1 MRRLLRGWT
10 FGHIVLLIGALI
22 MLFPMVWMFFA
33 VFKTEQEMFDY
44 PPQLLPKKWTL
55 EVLQYMWSQRNFS
68 RMFVN
73 STIVATTVT
82 LLTVITSAYI
92 GFVFAKFRFR
102 YREALFYFVVAT
114 MMIPL
119 PVLLIPHFQIVSWL
133 GWVNTY
139 QGLVGPFALSAF
151 GIFLMRGFMID
162 FPDELIEAARIDGAS
177 AMRTFL
183 VIVLPTMA
191 PACAALG
198 IITFLHQW
206 ESLLWPIVVAS
217 QANMQTLSV
226 GLASLT
232 SQTAENSSLMNP
244 FAGAFIAAAPLVIM
258 FLFFQRHIIQGIA
271 ITGLK

>member
-1 MRRLLRGWT
+1 MLL
-10 FGHIVLLIGALI
+10 LLGGLV
-22 MLFPMVWMFFA
+22 MLFPMVWMLLSA
-33 VFKTEQEMFDY
+33 FKTEQEMFDY
-44 PPQLLPKKWTL
+44 PPQLLPKRFTL
-55 EVLQYMWSQRNFS
+55 EVLQYMWGQRNFS

-73 STIVATTVT
+73 STIVAAVVTT
-82 LLTVITSAYI
+82 LTVATSAYI

-102 YREALFYFVVAT
+102 FREGLFYFVIAT

-139 QGLVGPFALSAF
+139 QGLIAPFALSAF

-177 AMRTFL
+177 ALRTF
-183 VIVLPTMA
+183 VMIVLPTMA

-206 ESLLWPIVVAS
+206 ESLLWPIVVANQS
-217 QANMQTLSV
+217 DMQTLSV

-258 FLFFQRHIIQGIA
+258 FLLFQRHIIQGIA

>member
-1 MRRLLRGWT
+1 MRRMLRGWT
-10 FGHIVLLIGALI
+10 LGHVLLLIGSLL
-22 MLFPMVWMFFA
+22 MLFPVIWMLLSA
-33 VFKTEQEMFDY
+33 FKTEQEMFDY
-44 PPQLLPKKWTL
+44 PPQLLPKRFTL
-55 EVLQYMWSQRNFS
+55 EVLQYMWTQRNFS
-68 RMFVN
+68 RMFLN
-73 STIVATTVT
+73 SAIVAVSVT
-82 LLTVITSAYI
+82 ALTVITSAYI

-102 YREALFYFVVAT
+102 YREALFYFVIAT

-133 GWVNTY
+133 GWVNSY
-139 QGLVGPFALSAF
+139 QGLIAPFALSAF

-177 AMRTFL
+177 ALRTFL

-206 ESLLWPIVVAS
+206 ESLLWPIVVAN
-217 QANMQTLSV
+217 QPDMQTLSV

-244 FAGAFIAAAPLVIM
+244 FAGAFIAAAPLVLM
-258 FLFFQRHIIQGIA
+258 FLLFQRHIIQGIA

>member
-1 MRRLLRGWT
+1 MTKYLRGWT
-10 FGHIVLLIGALI
+10 VGHVLLLLGGLV
-22 MLFPMVWMFFA
+22 MLFPMVWMLLSA
-33 VFKTEQEMFDY
+33 FKTEQEMFDY
-44 PPQLLPKKWTL
+44 PPHLLPKRFTL
-55 EVLQYMWSQRNFS
+55 EVLQYMWGQRNFS

-73 STIVATTVT
+73 STIVAAVVT
-82 LLTVITSAYI
+82 ALTVITSAYI

-102 YREALFYFVVAT
+102 YREGLFYFVVAT

-119 PVLLIPHFQIVSWL
+119 PVLLIPHFQIVAWL

-139 QGLVGPFALSAF
+139 QGLIAPFALSAF

-177 AMRTFL
+177 ALRTFL

-206 ESLLWPIVVAS
+206 ESLLWPIVVANQS
-217 QANMQTLSV
+217 DMQTLSV

-244 FAGAFIAAAPLVIM
+244 FAGAFIAAAPLVVM
-258 FLFFQRHIIQGIA
+258 FLLFQRHIIQGIA

>member
-1 MRRLLRGWT
+1 MTRFLRGWT
-10 FGHIVLLIGALI
+10 VGHVLLLLGGLV
-22 MLFPMVWMFFA
+22 MLFPMVWMLLSA
-33 VFKTEQEMFDY
+33 FKTEQEMFDY
-44 PPQLLPKKWTL
+44 PPQLLPKRFTL
-55 EVLQYMWSQRNFS
+55 DVLQYMWGQRNFS

-73 STIVATTVT
+73 STIVAAVVT
-82 LLTVITSAYI
+82 ALTVITSAYI

-102 YREALFYFVVAT
+102 YREGLFYFVVAT

-139 QGLVGPFALSAF
+139 QGLIAPFALSAF

-177 AMRTFL
+177 ALRTFL

-206 ESLLWPIVVAS
+206 ESLLWPIVVANQS
-217 QANMQTLSV
+217 DMQTLSV

-244 FAGAFIAAAPLVIM
+244 FGGAFIAAAPLVVM
-258 FLFFQRHIIQGIA
+258 FLLFQRHIIQGIA

>member
-1 MRRLLRGWT
+1 VRLLRGWT
-10 FGHIVLLIGALI
+10 FGHLLLLIGALI
-22 MLFPMVWMFFA
+22 MLFPMIWMLFA
-33 VFKTEQEMFDY
+33 SFKTEQEMFDY
-44 PPQLLPKKWTL
+44 PPQLLPKEFTL
-55 EVLQYMWSQRNFS
+55 EIFEYMWSQRNFS
-68 RMFVN
+68 RMFIN

-82 LLTVITSAYI
+82 VLTVLTSTYI
-92 GFVFAKFRFR
+92 GFVFAKFSFKN
-102 YREALFYFVVAT
+102 RELLFYLVVAT

-133 GWVNTY
+133 RWVNTY
-139 QGLVGPFALSAF
+139 QALIAPFAISAF
-151 GIFLMRGFMID
+151 GIFLMRGFMRD
-162 FPDELIEAARIDGAS
+162 FPDELLEAAKLDGAS
-177 AMRTFL
+177 SLRTFV

-206 ESLLWPIVVAS
+206 ESLLWPIVVANDS
-217 QANMQTLSV
+217 SMQTLSV

-244 FAGAFIAAAPLVIM
+244 FAGAFIAAVPLVVV
-258 FLFFQRHIIQGIA
+258 FLFFQRQIIQGIA